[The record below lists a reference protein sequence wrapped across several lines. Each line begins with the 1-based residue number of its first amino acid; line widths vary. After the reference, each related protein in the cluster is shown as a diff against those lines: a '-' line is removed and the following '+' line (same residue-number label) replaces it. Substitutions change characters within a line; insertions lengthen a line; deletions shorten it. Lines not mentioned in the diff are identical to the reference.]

1 MSSSQ
6 PAAARH
12 RHWFRLSSYVA
23 TGLVLALSVA
33 TPTQAASETTRD
45 PGHDVRSAPMNTD
58 ALPERPEPA
67 RRLGDIVRTT
77 VSLGTDLV
85 ITTKLRSLAAVGH
98 QELSWTVVTSADEEP
113 GGWSGSLVYN
123 GTRRG
128 YFTFLDPIANDPEC
142 ARADVDRARRKVTLT
157 VPSACLGDPDWVR
170 VGSGTLTLAGGRV
183 YQDDAHRDG
192 VVRHRWKLGP
202 KVTAG

>member
-1 MSSSQ
+1 MSARTRLLTAV
-6 PAAARH
+6 AAVSIAAV
-12 RHWFRLSSYVA
+12 SAVA
-23 TGLVLALSVA
+23 SAA
-33 TPTQAASETTRD
+33 TPAMAASEAARD
-45 PGHDVRSAPMNTD
+45 PGRDVRSAPLNTD
-58 ALPERPEPA
+58 ALPKRPEPA

-77 VSLGTDLV
+77 VSLSTDLV

-98 QELSWTVVTSADEEP
+98 QELSWTVVTSADEVP

-142 ARADVDRARRKVTLT
+142 ARADVDRAKKKVTLS
-157 VPSACLGDPDWVR
+157 VPTSCLDDPDWVR

-192 VVRHRWKLGP
+192 VVRHGWKLGP
-202 KVTAG
+202 KVNAG